1 MFKEKQM
8 EITKNYNNIIKTNH
22 RRCGYK
28 IIELKLYKTKANLFF
43 QNMPYRYR
51 ANY

>member
-8 EITKNYNNIIKTNH
+8 EITKNKNITKTNH

-28 IIELKLYKTKANLFF
+28 ITELKLYKPKANLFF
-43 QNMPYRYR
+43 QNISYRYR